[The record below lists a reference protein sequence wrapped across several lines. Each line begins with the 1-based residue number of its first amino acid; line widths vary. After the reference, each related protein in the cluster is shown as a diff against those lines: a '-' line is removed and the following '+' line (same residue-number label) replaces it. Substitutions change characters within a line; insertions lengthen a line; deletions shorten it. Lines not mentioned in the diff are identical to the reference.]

1 MFQTVKISN
10 ILKDL
15 VKFGV
20 VADFSINN
28 EDEKYEVILYNAD
41 DAECIISNFNKIGVV
56 TVVGEQPEL
65 LDVYFSNLGI
75 INSIFKKYY

>member
-65 LDVYFSNLGI
+65 LDVYFSNSGI